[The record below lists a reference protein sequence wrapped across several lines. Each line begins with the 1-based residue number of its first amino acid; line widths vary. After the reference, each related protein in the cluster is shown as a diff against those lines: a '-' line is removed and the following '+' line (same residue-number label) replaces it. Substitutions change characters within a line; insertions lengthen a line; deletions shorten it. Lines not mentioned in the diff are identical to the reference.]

1 MVDDDSGLPYE
12 GYFTAALNA
21 LSKDY
26 DTWTV
31 QSQGSPSA
39 TTLMPHD
46 VVIWFTGKDAST
58 TLTSTDQANL
68 ATYLDAG
75 GKLFVT
81 GQAIG
86 SDIRTAPFFT
96 DYLHA
101 THIDDDTNTYLLTGH
116 DILSGVNATISG
128 GDGANNQNYP
138 SEIGLG
144 SGAVG
149 LYDYDGSYAWGALRW
164 EGAYR
169 LVYYSFG
176 YEAIN
181 AASSRTDVMGAVL
194 TWLETG
200 AAPGPTKRLWI
211 PVIMSQSISPS
222 TVLAVP
228 TVTAPSSPTHGPTA
242 GPKSQREPILSS
254 ISTWGSTP
262 SP

>member
-1 MVDDDSGLPYE
+1 VAPILVVDDDNGLPYE
-12 GYFTAALNA
+12 GYFTAALDA

-31 QSQGSPSA
+31 QSQGSPSV
-39 TTLMPHD
+39 TTLMHHD
-46 VVIWFTGKDAST
+46 VVIWFTGNDAFT
-58 TLTSTDQANL
+58 TLTIIDQANL

-81 GQAIG
+81 GQDID
-86 SDIRTAPFFT
+86 SDIHTAPFFT

-101 THIDDDTNTYLLTGH
+101 THINDDTNIYLLTGH
-116 DILSGVNATISG
+116 DILSGVDATILG

-149 LYDYDGSYAWGALRW
+149 LYDYDGSYTWGALRW

-169 LVYYSFG
+169 LVYSSFG

-181 AASSRTDVMGAVL
+181 AASSRTAVMDAVL

-200 AAPGPTKRLWI
+200 AAPGRTIRQWI
-211 PVIMSQSISPS
+211 P
-222 TVLAVP
+222 L
-228 TVTAPSSPTHGPTA
+228 
-242 GPKSQREPILSS
+242 ILR
-254 ISTWGSTP
+254 
-262 SP
+262 